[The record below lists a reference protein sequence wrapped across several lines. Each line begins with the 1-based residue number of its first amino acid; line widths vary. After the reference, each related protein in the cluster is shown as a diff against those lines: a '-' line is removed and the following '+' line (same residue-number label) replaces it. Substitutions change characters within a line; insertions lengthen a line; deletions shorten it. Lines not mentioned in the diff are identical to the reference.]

1 MFYFVLF
8 YFIYLTD
15 SQCDL
20 SHEQVFYECKHSI
33 YRQGR
38 RKKEEIGKDKRQ
50 WIQQIVKVTACT
62 CTQYNTKCTW
72 CLNAITKSNLKC
84 LP

>member
-20 SHEQVFYECKHSI
+20 SHEQVFYEFKHNI

-38 RKKEEIGKDKRQ
+38 RKKEEIGKNKRQ
-50 WIQQIVKVTACT
+50 WIQQ
-62 CTQYNTKCTW
+62 
-72 CLNAITKSNLKC
+72 LKL
-84 LP
+84 LPVYMHII